1 MKITICGWTIKCQR
15 QHSRGHI
22 NSAKCRNRR
31 EPLRSQPQVRVNE
44 PCLAEVTNMPARDR
58 PADRLH
64 QPILDKIHLRCWR
77 WQLADLHAICTRS
90 ASLLHTRELR
100 CCDK

>member
-1 MKITICGWTIKCQR
+1 
-15 QHSRGHI
+15 
-22 NSAKCRNRR
+22 
-31 EPLRSQPQVRVNE
+31 
-44 PCLAEVTNMPARDR
+44 MPARDR

-77 WQLADLHAICTRS
+77 WRLADLHAICTRS

-100 CCDK
+100 CCDKGQGWQGESAPSTAWPGCGRPVRSS